1 MVWGMSSEPP
11 YTAVDVR
18 VDAVRDLSPSMR
30 RVTLS
35 GGGLRKAAPLCLDRR
50 IKLVLPRCHG
60 DGLAD
65 IPRRPDWYVVLASLP
80 AHDQPAVRTY
90 TARALRPDKGELDV
104 DMVRHGTSGPGGRWI
119 ETVAVGDRLI
129 VAVPRAEVE
138 GIDTVGLAW
147 RPGSAKQVLVAGD
160 ETAAPAI
167 ANIAASLDADVSG
180 TIVVEMPTLED
191 TWPLTVPVGVEVRL
205 LRRDGEAPGSLLER
219 ELRTLTWPP
228 EGSESVPIR
237 CLHDAAGTLW
247 DEPVGDADGEH
258 FAWLA
263 GESGAVKRMRRFL
276 VSERGCPRDRVAFMG
291 YWRQGHAGS

>member
-1 MVWGMSSEPP
+1 MSSEPP

-18 VDAVRDLSPSMR
+18 VDAVRELSPSMR

-50 IKLVLPRCHG
+50 IKLVLSRCHG
-60 DGLAD
+60 DALAG
-65 IPRRPDWYVVLASLP
+65 IPRSPDWYAALVSLP
-80 AHDQPAVRTY
+80 ARDQPAVRTY
-90 TARALRPDKGELDV
+90 TARALRPDKAELDV
-104 DMVRHGTSGPGGRWI
+104 DMVRHGTSGPAGRWI

-138 GIDTVGLAW
+138 GIDNVGLAW

-180 TIVVEMPTLED
+180 TIVVEMPSLED

-228 EGSESVPIR
+228 EASESVPVR
-237 CLHDAAGTLW
+237 CLDDAAGTLW

-291 YWRQGHAGS
+291 YWRQGHAES